1 MKVVIVGGGYAGV
14 TCALRLARRARR
26 LGAACDITVVNPTD
40 RFVERIRLHQAVAG
54 QRLPARDLRR
64 LLARAGVR
72 LAVGHAERIDLGAST
87 VRLTPTASGGE
98 AELLHWDRL
107 VLAMGSTI
115 GVTRTI
121 SSALGVDRETH
132 APLAERLRSLAPG
145 AAVTVVGTGLTG
157 LETATE
163 IKEARPDL
171 HVRLVGRADVGAD
184 WSPAARKHLLASLA
198 RLGVELQE
206 GVEAARQRGD
216 DLITSAGPL
225 RSDLTIMAAGFA
237 WPALARASN
246 LAVTPAGQVS
256 VDPRLRSLVDARV
269 YAAGDI
275 AAPARQPGGALTL
288 GCKSAEPMGAFVA
301 DDIAREL
308 SGAPPLPFDYATAMF
323 CVSLGRR
330 NGLIQL
336 ASSTGALTGPVLTGR
351 TAAAVKEMI
360 CKATWWALELEARGV
375 PAVVWK
381 RTGRAPGALAGD
393 VAGALEA

>member
-26 LGAACDITVVNPTD
+26 LGAACDITVINPTD
-40 RFVERIRLHQAVAG
+40 RFVERIRLHQAIAG

-87 VRLTPTASGGE
+87 VHLAPTRFGGE

-115 GVTRTI
+115 GVTRAI
-121 SSALGVDRETH
+121 SSALGVDRDTH
-132 APLAERLRSLAPG
+132 APLAARLRSLAPG

-157 LETATE
+157 LETAAE

-171 HVRLVGRADVGAD
+171 RVRLVGRAEVGAD
-184 WSPAARKHLLASLA
+184 WSPAARTHLLTSLA
-198 RLGVELQE
+198 SLGVELHE
-206 GVEAARQRGD
+206 GVEAERQRD
-216 DLITSAGPL
+216 DRLITTAGPL

-237 WPALARASN
+237 WPTLASG
-246 LAVTPAGQVS
+246 LTVTPAGQVS

-275 AAPARQPGGALTL
+275 AAPAREPGGVLTL
-288 GCKSAEPMGAFVA
+288 GCKSAQPMGAFVA

-308 SGAPPLPFDYATAMF
+308 SGAPPVPFDYATALF

-360 CKATWWALELEARGV
+360 CKATWWALELEARGI